1 VAGSGVCRGFE
12 CRCLNQA
19 TVGVPGISKWVPGV
33 SHLVLHLS
41 RHPVATVAT
50 PCRDRH
56 DVTGHSNLFI
66 CILIMIWLST
76 VNLFTLL
83 YRLVAIQ
90 TFQNNH
96 LHPNKL
102 ELFLSIYPTSWAVL
116 VAPHIFPIP
125 CWEVVSGRDP
135 LLFWLWSR
143 PHRASLLHNSSCAQR
158 GSQHYCLAICG
169 LWWHYLWWGAAGTP
183 ASSLALFHLVWLEAL
198 LVLRCLQWMWRFW
211 VPV

>member
-1 VAGSGVCRGFE
+1 MWR
-12 CRCLNQA
+12 
-19 TVGVPGISKWVPGV
+19 
-33 SHLVLHLS
+33 LS

-50 PCRDRH
+50 PCRDCRDREWCLQRFWVPVSQSGYCWGARH
-56 DVTGHSNLFI
+56 LKVGARCLTFGLAPVATPCRDCRDTLSRPRDVTGHSNLFI

-169 LWWHYLWWGAAGTP
+169 QY
-183 ASSLALFHLVWLEAL
+183 
-198 LVLRCLQWMWRFW
+198 C
-211 VPV
+211 VP